1 MKGIQIYKTQKHI
14 KIVTM
19 YQIESEAYITSEPVF
34 VFSLDEDISKI
45 KDNIFLAL
53 DSSRKI
59 SEKEEDTFWLGN
71 TILKKM
77 NETSFQKLY
86 VSSKSCMVFLEKNNI
101 KIIPMKYAG
110 KGQGLSEDIGVIEM
124 SFNSS
129 DKEKITLIILDFLN
143 SGSV

>member
-1 MKGIQIYKTQKHI
+1 MKGIQIYKTKKHI

-19 YQIESEAYITSEPVF
+19 YQQESKAYIISEPIF
-34 VFSLDEDISKI
+34 ILSLDEDISKV

-59 SEKEEDTFWLGN
+59 SEKEEDKFWLGN
-71 TILKKM
+71 TLLKKM

-86 VSSKSCMVFLEKNNI
+86 VSSKSCMIFLEKNKI
-101 KIIPMKYAG
+101 KIIPLKYAG
-110 KGQGLSEDIGVIEM
+110 KGLGLTEDIGVIEM

-129 DKEKITLIILDFLN
+129 DKEKIALKILDCLN
-143 SGSV
+143 RDSV